1 MFAGGDLFLDGR
13 DLCLCLG
20 DGGFQSV
27 GEGWLMGAITAAILG
42 GMSLRGWQGAIVGTV
57 LGALPL
63 TVMANGTVLM
73 NVSGFWQRVIVGTV
87 VLIAVLVDLLRR
99 RSN

>member
-1 MFAGGDLFLDGR
+1 
-13 DLCLCLG
+13 
-20 DGGFQSV
+20 
-27 GEGWLMGAITAAILG
+27 
-42 GMSLRGWQGAIVGTV
+42 VGTV